1 MQMQNLIDE
10 YISYL
15 GNNERLGNTQ
25 ATYAVQLKAL
35 DRFLQKEYSVSLCKE
50 QIQEV
55 QGHMLNAYYATWDV
69 LPDTK
74 NQYVKIIQWF
84 FKFVK
89 GSGYITT
96 DPSEVLRLLKKKRKH
111 EESIEEIGEKVY
123 TPEEVI
129 AIMHSDAGRNKLR
142 NAAIVALLAGS
153 ALRASEVAELTI
165 SQFRKME
172 RGMIYCH
179 RKGDI
184 WRWVA
189 IADYAVDYILQYLAT
204 RDGLVDEAPLFKSAL
219 GGFMDRKSVWSALAT
234 RQKAEGVKTGVHI
247 FRHTALTH
255 VNNVAGELVAMETAS
270 HQDKKTTGIY
280 FHTTAK
286 ERLDAVNSLP
296 WAQKEK
302 EGV

>member
-1 MQMQNLIDE
+1 MQNLIDE

-111 EESIEEIGEKVY
+111 EESIEEI
-123 TPEEVI
+123 
-129 AIMHSDAGRNKLR
+129 
-142 NAAIVALLAGS
+142 
-153 ALRASEVAELTI
+153 
-165 SQFRKME
+165 
-172 RGMIYCH
+172 
-179 RKGDI
+179 
-184 WRWVA
+184 
-189 IADYAVDYILQYLAT
+189 
-204 RDGLVDEAPLFKSAL
+204 
-219 GGFMDRKSVWSALAT
+219 
-234 RQKAEGVKTGVHI
+234 
-247 FRHTALTH
+247 
-255 VNNVAGELVAMETAS
+255 
-270 HQDKKTTGIY
+270 
-280 FHTTAK
+280 
-286 ERLDAVNSLP
+286 
-296 WAQKEK
+296 
-302 EGV
+302 